1 MRTRLALAAL
11 SLTLS
16 LPLLAPA
23 RPAAAAQL
31 TVVAQATGDKDPFVL
46 CFADDPKGQTG
57 LDKTMGQKL
66 HDSFASVQYLF
77 TDQGQLLIGRLNG
90 QDLQLVAPPA
100 LAAGFNKNT
109 YFVVHARSADS
120 KTFVDGVVFQFSD
133 DPTQGLANLTVTLQ
147 DGKGNSRSAH
157 IEQSLAWAG
166 ANNGGG
172 GGQGDGGNDGGF
184 GSF

>member
-1 MRTRLALAAL
+1 MRNSLALAAL
-11 SLTLS
+11 SLTLA

-23 RPAAAAQL
+23 RPAAAAQI

-46 CFADDPKGQTG
+46 CFAEDAQGKSG
-57 LDKTMGQKL
+57 LDKTMAQKL
-66 HDSFASVQYLF
+66 HDSFANAQYLL
-77 TDQGQLLIGRLNG
+77 TDQGQLLIGQGNG
-90 QDLQLVAPPA
+90 QNLQLVVPPA
-100 LAAGFNKNT
+100 LAAGFNKNSS
-109 YFVVHARSADS
+109 FVVHARSADS

-157 IEQSLAWAG
+157 IEQSLTWAG
-166 ANNGGG
+166 AQQGG
-172 GGQGDGGNDGGF
+172 GGQGNGGNDGGF